1 MNNLFITGT
10 DTDVGKTVSTLA
22 ILQALNNQGIKAVGY
37 KPIADQCI
45 DTPEGKR
52 NKDALLIHRVSQ
64 DLVSYDE
71 VNPVRLGDNYSHE
84 NSIDFTKINKGL
96 DHLHEHSDMVVI
108 EGNGGWRYLLD
119 DNTFYADWLKKQ
131 SVGVILV
138 VGIQHGC
145 VNHEL
150 LTAEAIRA
158 DGLPLVGW
166 LANRINP
173 GLAHYAQI
181 IQRMQQHIN
190 APLLGEIPYL
200 LRPEEKELGHY
211 LDGEKLQEFVSV
223 PVL

>member
-1 MNNLFITGT
+1 MINLFVTGT

-45 DTPEGKR
+45 DTPEGIR
-52 NKDALLIHRVSQ
+52 NKDALLIHSVSQ

-71 VNPVRLGDNYSHE
+71 VNPVRITDNYSHE
-84 NSIDFTKINKGL
+84 NSIDFNKIKQGL
-96 DHLHEHSDMVVI
+96 DHLHHQCDMVII

-119 DNTFYADWLKKQ
+119 DNTFYADWLKDQ
-131 SVGVILV
+131 PVGVILV

-145 VNHEL
+145 VNHAL
-150 LTAEAIRA
+150 LTADAIRA
-158 DGLPLVGW
+158 DGLPLIGW
-166 LANRINP
+166 MANRINP

-181 IQRMQQHIN
+181 IDRLQHHIK
-190 APLLGEIPYL
+190 APLIGEIPYL

-211 LDGEKLQEFVSV
+211 LNTDKLQELIAI
-223 PVL
+223 PN

>member
-1 MNNLFITGT
+1 MNLFITGT

-22 ILQALNNQGIKAVGY
+22 ILQALNSQGIKAVGY

-45 DTPEGKR
+45 DTPEGMR
-52 NKDALLIHRVSQ
+52 NKDALLIHGISQ
-64 DLVSYDE
+64 EVVSYDDI
-71 VNPVRLGDNYSHE
+71 NPIKIKDNYNHE
-84 NSIDFTKINKGL
+84 NRIDFSKIKLGL
-96 DHLHEHSDMVVI
+96 ENLNSQCDTVVI

-119 DNTFYADWLKKQ
+119 DNTFYTDWLKGQK
-131 SVGVILV
+131 VGVILV

-145 VNHEL
+145 VNHTL

-166 LANRINP
+166 IANRINP

-181 IQRMQQHIN
+181 ISRLQKHLK

-200 LRPEEKELGHY
+200 LRPEEKELCQY
-211 LDGEKLQEFVSV
+211 LDKDKLKEFMCEYA
-223 PVL
+223 

>member
-22 ILQALNNQGIKAVGY
+22 ILQALNGQGIKAVGY

-45 DTPEGKR
+45 DTPEGVR
-52 NKDALLIHRVSQ
+52 NKDALLIHSVSK

-71 VNPVRLGDNYSHE
+71 VNPVRITDNYSHE
-84 NSIDFTKINKGL
+84 NSIDFSKIKQGL
-96 DHLHEHSDMVVI
+96 EHLHNQCDMVVI

-119 DNTFYADWLKKQ
+119 DNTFYADWLKGQ

-145 VNHEL
+145 VNHAL
-150 LTAEAIRA
+150 LTADAIRA
-158 DGLPLVGW
+158 DGLPLIGW
-166 LANRINP
+166 MANRINP

-181 IQRMQQHIN
+181 IERLQHHIK
-190 APLLGEIPYL
+190 APLIGEIPYL
-200 LRPEEKELGHY
+200 LRPEERDLGHY
-211 LDGEKLQEFVSV
+211 LHIEKLQEFITV
-223 PVL
+223 PA

>member
-1 MNNLFITGT
+1 MTNLFITGT

-22 ILQALNNQGIKAVGY
+22 ILQALNGQGIKAVGY

-45 DTPEGKR
+45 DTPEGVR
-52 NKDALLIHRVSQ
+52 NKDALLIHSVSK

-71 VNPVRLGDNYSHE
+71 VNPVRITDNYSHE
-84 NSIDFTKINKGL
+84 NRIDFNKINQGL
-96 DHLHEHSDMVVI
+96 ERLHEQCDMVVI

-119 DNTFYADWLKKQ
+119 DNTFYADWLKGQ

-145 VNHEL
+145 VNHAL

-158 DGLPLVGW
+158 DGLPLIGW
-166 LANRINP
+166 MANRINP

-181 IQRMQQHIN
+181 IDRLQHHIK
-190 APLLGEIPYL
+190 APLIGEIPYL
-200 LRPEEKELGHY
+200 LRPEERDLGHY
-211 LDGEKLQEFVSV
+211 LHIEKLQEFITT
-223 PVL
+223 PA

>member
-1 MNNLFITGT
+1 MMNLFITRT

-22 ILQALNNQGIKAVGY
+22 ILQALNSQGIKAVGY

-45 DTPEGKR
+45 DTPEGMR
-52 NKDALLIHRVSQ
+52 NKDALLIHGISQ
-64 DLVSYDE
+64 EVVSYDDI
-71 VNPVRLGDNYSHE
+71 NPIKIKDNYNHE
-84 NSIDFTKINKGL
+84 NRIDFSKIKLGL
-96 DHLHEHSDMVVI
+96 ENLNSQCDTVVI

-119 DNTFYADWLKKQ
+119 DNTFYTDWLKGQK
-131 SVGVILV
+131 VGVILV

-145 VNHEL
+145 VNHTL

-166 LANRINP
+166 IANRINP

-181 IQRMQQHIN
+181 ISRLQKHLK

-200 LRPEEKELGHY
+200 LRPEEKELCQY
-211 LDGEKLQEFVSV
+211 LDKDKLKEFMCEYA
-223 PVL
+223 

>member
-1 MNNLFITGT
+1 MMNLFITGT

-22 ILQALNNQGIKAVGY
+22 ILQALNSQGIKAVGY

-45 DTPEGKR
+45 DTPEGMR
-52 NKDALLIHRVSQ
+52 NKDALLIHGISQ
-64 DLVSYDE
+64 EVVSYDDI
-71 VNPVRLGDNYSHE
+71 NPIKIKDNYNHE
-84 NSIDFTKINKGL
+84 NRIDFSKIKLGL
-96 DHLHEHSDMVVI
+96 ENLNSQCDTVVI

-119 DNTFYADWLKKQ
+119 DNTFYTDWLKGQK
-131 SVGVILV
+131 VGVILV

-145 VNHEL
+145 VNHTL

-166 LANRINP
+166 IANRINP

-181 IQRMQQHIN
+181 ISRLQKHLK

-200 LRPEEKELGHY
+200 LRPEEKELCQY
-211 LDGEKLQEFVSV
+211 LDKDKLKEFMCEYA
-223 PVL
+223 